1 MSIWWHIEG
10 FSPVFPLNEK
20 FSFYSASQGGDYPV
34 IHRIILYSS
43 RNGLAA
49 RTTNMPETTPE
60 TDIRPQINAFDV
72 GMIVISLVIGVGIFR
87 TPVIVARQAGSPELF
102 FSAWVVGGIVS
113 MIGALVFAEI
123 GSRHHFPGGFYKL
136 ISTAFHPLY
145 AFMINWVLVLTYGAG
160 MAGVALLGSEYINPL
175 LPEVL
180 HSRRGIQ
187 GTAIVTLMLFYVIN
201 FLGIRAG
208 SRTQNL
214 LSGSKIIMML
224 VLCLGIFSTGSSDAV
239 PYAVIIP
246 PMPGTSWFTAFGA
259 SLIAVFY
266 TYGGYQQTL
275 NFGADIKDPVRNT
288 PRGIFIGMGLVLGLY
303 LTINFAYYRA
313 LGFVGLQSSNLIAA
327 DLARVLF
334 GPWGEIFFSLA
345 IFMSVLGFI
354 NANMLAIPRVY
365 YAMADDNI
373 LPASFKKINP
383 NTQTQEFALTFLVV
397 TAIGSLWWLD
407 TFEKIVNY
415 VMSIDSLAIASAA
428 ATLFVFR
435 RRAGTS
441 DPHRGFKI
449 WGYPWLPAFFVL
461 FLLVVAANVIITDPS
476 SALIGWLLFLGGA
489 PLYWVLRRG
498 KK

>member
-1 MSIWWHIEG
+1 MPTITRKE
-10 FSPVFPLNEK
+10 
-20 FSFYSASQGGDYPV
+20 
-34 IHRIILYSS
+34 
-43 RNGLAA
+43 
-49 RTTNMPETTPE
+49 PETTTNE
-60 TDIRPQINAFDV
+60 IRPQINAFDV

-87 TPVIVARQAGSPELF
+87 TPGIVARQAGSPEIF

-160 MAGVALLGSEYINPL
+160 MAGVALLGSEYLNPL
-175 LPEVL
+175 LPDVL
-180 HSRRGIQ
+180 HSRRGVQ
-187 GTAIVTLMLFYVIN
+187 STAVATLLLFYIIN
-201 FLGIRAG
+201 LLGIRAG

-214 LSGSKIIMML
+214 LSGSKIIMMG
-224 VLCLGIFSTGSSDAV
+224 VLCFGIFHTTPTPIDPYTAV
-239 PYAVIIP
+239 
-246 PMPGTSWFTAFGA
+246 MPNVSPSWFTAFGA

-303 LTINFAYYRA
+303 LTINFAYFQA
-313 LGFVGLQSSNLIAA
+313 LGFEGLQSSNLIAA

-354 NANMLAIPRVY
+354 NATMLSVPRVY
-365 YAMADDNI
+365 YAMADDDI
-373 LPASFKKINP
+373 LPAFFKKINP
-383 NTQTQEFALTFLVV
+383 STQTQEYALTFLVG
-397 TAIGSLWWLD
+397 TAIISLWWLD

-415 VMSIDSLAIASAA
+415 VMSIDSIALASAA
-428 ATLFVFR
+428 ATLFIFR
-435 RRAGTS
+435 KRAGTA
-441 DPHRGFKI
+441 DAHTGFKI
-449 WGYPWLPAFFVL
+449 WGYPWLPAFFIL
-461 FLLVVAANVIITDPS
+461 FLLVIAANVIITDPE
-476 SALIGWLLFLGGA
+476 AAFIGWLLFLGGG
-489 PLYWVLRRG
+489 PLYWLLRRG